1 MAEISTFPC
10 GADQRKLSARASR
23 KGLVAHP
30 TKGSNMIYMTRTGS
44 IAPGKAPAAHAFAQ
58 KVATYWKT
66 EWDRTLDIRRP
77 IGGNPNR
84 IAWVGQYKD
93 LADYEAA
100 TVKSSADPK

>member
-1 MAEISTFPC
+1 
-10 GADQRKLSARASR
+10 
-23 KGLVAHP
+23 
-30 TKGSNMIYMTRTGS
+30 MIYMTRTGA
-44 IAPGKAPAAHAFAQ
+44 IAPGKSAAAHAFAQ

-93 LADYEAA
+93 LADFETA
-100 TVKSSADPK
+100 TVKSLADPKYMDLLVTASDLFIPGSINDEIWKAV